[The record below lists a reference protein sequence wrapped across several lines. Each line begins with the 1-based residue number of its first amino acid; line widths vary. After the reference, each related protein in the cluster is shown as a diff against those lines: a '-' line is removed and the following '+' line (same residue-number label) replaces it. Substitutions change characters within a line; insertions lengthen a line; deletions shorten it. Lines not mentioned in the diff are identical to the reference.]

1 VWNNTFAT
9 PIKEWWRHEVRSRTT
24 LRKPR
29 SRSAQAKIANS
40 VEAVQDV
47 RIYIEKI
54 NWPLAIA
61 RGWLWLH
68 DSGNY
73 VKFTQGQRGAV
84 RVKEAAS

>member
-1 VWNNTFAT
+1 MKFPAERPYANPEAAA
-9 PIKEWWRHEVRSRTT
+9 
-24 LRKPR
+24 RKLIE
-29 SRSAQAKIANS
+29 IANT
-40 VEAVQDV
+40 VEAVQDG

-73 VKFTQGQRGAV
+73 VKFTQGRRGAV